1 MKFLK
6 ENSYD
11 IVKFYITQI
20 GISIF
25 SHIMYHA
32 GGAIG
37 AESNITAT
45 IGICISVFAIIFY
58 FFLLYTA
65 AWDFGAKDKIRIDGG
80 RMSPDKTKLLKMSLV
95 ANSLNLILVVAAT
108 VGFSLASSGIG
119 GIALPMGTITLL
131 ILQYTAGMF
140 QGVINYSFIFL
151 KVAGEP
157 SYEFYLAASI
167 AYLVFILLSI
177 LITHFAY
184 YMGSKDRKIFG
195 FIKSNKKYE

>member
-11 IVKFYITQI
+11 IVKFYITQL

-37 AESNITAT
+37 ADSGITAT
-45 IGICISVFAIIFY
+45 IGICISVFAIVFY

-80 RMSPDKTKLLKMSLV
+80 RMEPQKAKLLLMSLI
-95 ANSLNLILVVAAT
+95 ANSLNLLLV
-108 VGFSLASSGIG
+108 LASTTGFALALSGVG
-119 GIALPMGTITLL
+119 GVALPIATIALL

-140 QGVINYSFIFL
+140 QGVINYSFTFL
-151 KVAGEP
+151 KVEGQP
-157 SYEFYLAASI
+157 SYEFYLAAAIS
-167 AYLVFILLSI
+167 YLVCILLSI
-177 LITHFAY
+177 AITHFAY
-184 YMGSKDRKIFG
+184 YMGSKDRKIFS